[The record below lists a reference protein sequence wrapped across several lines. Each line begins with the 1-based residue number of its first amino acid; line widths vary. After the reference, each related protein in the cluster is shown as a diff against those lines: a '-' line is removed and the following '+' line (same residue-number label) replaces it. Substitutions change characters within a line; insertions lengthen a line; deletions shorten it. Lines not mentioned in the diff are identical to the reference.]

1 MEELFN
7 MIYVEGDVIATA
19 CHIFLFGFA
28 LDFVLGFANILKSGY
43 STVKKG

>member
-1 MEELFN
+1 MQELFD
-7 MIYVEGDVIATA
+7 MVYVQGDVIATA
-19 CHIFLFGFA
+19 VHMFIFGFA